1 MIVDLLSFDNSLAV
15 KGTLDDNNISNE
27 EAAKCESEDDECLPS
42 FHGLGKGYRFFKDG
56 RVHSIQLHPTHDSLG
71 FCFVRAQVLHSMVKS
86 RKYSVRICLTSG
98 GNVHTAYCVC
108 PAGCC
113 NHVATLLHAFEEF
126 LLLGLREESKVP
138 CTSHLQQYKQPRC
151 RNVPLCG
158 CSNNKRRY
166 GKQKRRK
173 LVQPLYEPHPLNIC
187 LPKTENAAER
197 TRNSDNWQCGQV
209 WIVLLAEVNGTQQFR
224 K

>member
-1 MIVDLLSFDNSLAV
+1 M
-15 KGTLDDNNISNE
+15 
-27 EAAKCESEDDECLPS
+27 
-42 FHGLGKGYRFFKDG
+42 
-56 RVHSIQLHPTHDSLG
+56 
-71 FCFVRAQVLHSMVKS
+71 
-86 RKYSVRICLTSG
+86 
-98 GNVHTAYCVC
+98 HTAYCVC

-166 GKQKRRK
+166 GKQKHRK

-197 TRNSDNWQCGQV
+197 TRNSDNWQCGKYGSSC
-209 WIVLLAEVNGTQQFR
+209 LLKLMEHSSSESNSCTSDDADDDDDDDDDSDTCVRVIFR
-224 K
+224 S